1 MHTERNAGWIKVL
14 HRKLTDYFVTG
25 YLVNGSE
32 TVKYLKS
39 IGVNDEKIHI
49 GGMNADSEGLVSAI
63 AQMTDKDKKKL
74 KREYQQTQGLLFYF
88 RGKWLI
94 EKELSTFFR
103 HGLSM

>member
-63 AQMTDKDKKKL
+63 AQMTDKDK
-74 KREYQQTQGLLFYF
+74 RN
-88 RGKWLI
+88 
-94 EKELSTFFR
+94 
-103 HGLSM
+103 